1 MKIIL
6 DTLVNIIPSITNF
19 ITLMF
24 LMIFIYAALGL
35 NFFGLIVHQEYVTD
49 KNNFSDIATAIVYL
63 FRSATGEDW
72 NKIMHEMGLSEDS
85 GLCIT
90 D

>member
-1 MKIIL
+1 
-6 DTLVNIIPSITNF
+6 
-19 ITLMF
+19 
-24 LMIFIYAALGL
+24 MIFIYAALGL